1 MHEIKEEKI
10 ILIKDQPLDQFFF
23 TNRTLVLFLA
33 VQCVNK
39 AFLGDTSTWAR
50 RRGGRQIVRPT
61 LRTLRSCWVGHALS
75 EAERILV
82 RPSCWLSAASLP
94 RPVCLFFSF
103 LSSIVFRLQCA
114 SCLNQPPGWS
124 TRGNTER

>member
-50 RRGGRQIVRPT
+50 RRGGDKSFD
-61 LRTLRSCWVGHALS
+61 LRYEHSDRVGLGMHCRRLS
-75 EAERILV
+75 GFLFGTTVQETTFLPAVANHVQLD
-82 RPSCWLSAASLP
+82 WLKLSVDGAGD
-94 RPVCLFFSF
+94 LFDSF
-103 LSSIVFRLQCA
+103 GAPDHVLSS
-114 SCLNQPPGWS
+114 G
-124 TRGNTER
+124 